1 MYAGDPV
8 SAAADG
14 RVIWPPA
21 PPLRQKNCCMS
32 VLVFGHKNP
41 DTDAI
46 CAALGYADYLRRTYR
61 PDAVAACCGPP
72 NQRTEFV
79 LKRCGLAPPRI
90 IMDVR
95 PEIGSVSR
103 RSTVSAYEDEVFFEV
118 FERMEK
124 HGLANLPVLSR
135 DGHFVGLLSL
145 LDLMKLVFMGD
156 YDPLRSRQVLSN
168 LSKIC
173 QVVGGAFQHAV
184 DPEKNCPLVVTVGA
198 MSAGGFTERLSK
210 FPPEQLIVV
219 SGDRP
224 TIQLPALEMGVRA
237 LVVSGGF
244 RLSSGLLQLA
254 RSNNV
259 TIINSPYDTATTTMR
274 IKSARLISDA
284 IDRDCITL
292 PYQSLIEDVRRQ
304 VDRYEQRLFPVVDEN
319 QQLTGVIS
327 KSDLVNP
334 PKPQIILVDHNELGQ
349 AVNGAEDADIV
360 EVLDHHRLGGSLK
373 STQPI
378 RFINEPVGSTCTL
391 VAKQYRA
398 AGLQPDSGIA
408 LCLAS
413 GIISDTLNLRS
424 PTATDVDREILAWLQ
439 TLTPVDLGEHAQEFF
454 AIGSALR
461 TRAAQDVVRE
471 DCKEFR
477 EQGQRFSISQIE
489 EIGFELF
496 WTRHEELSVAL
507 RDHCRDRG
515 LDFSALL
522 VTDIMSNGSLLL
534 LSTELDAW
542 QRINYPRLQKQ
553 LYQLDGVV
561 SRKKQL
567 LPLLARLLEPSN

>member
-1 MYAGDPV
+1 
-8 SAAADG
+8 
-14 RVIWPPA
+14 
-21 PPLRQKNCCMS
+21 MS

-46 CAALGYADYLRRTYR
+46 CAAIGYADYLQRTYR
-61 PDAVAACCGPP
+61 PDALAACCGPP
-72 NQRTEFV
+72 NLRTEFV
-79 LKRCGLAPPRI
+79 LKRCGLAAPKI

-95 PEIGSVSR
+95 PEISDVCR
-103 RSTVSAYEDEVFFEV
+103 RSTITAREDEVFFEV
-118 FERMEK
+118 FERMEQ
-124 HGLANLPVLSR
+124 HGLGTLPVLGK
-135 DGHFVGLLSL
+135 DGKFVGLLSL
-145 LDLMKLVFMGD
+145 LDLLKLIFMGD
-156 YDPLRSRQVLSN
+156 SDPVRSRQVISN
-168 LSKIC
+168 LGKVC
-173 QVVGGAFQHAV
+173 QMIGGTFQHAV
-184 DPEKNCPLVVTVGA
+184 DPEKNVPMIVTVGA
-198 MSAGGFTERLSK
+198 MSAGGFTSRLAK

-244 RLSSGLLQLA
+244 QLSSGLLQLA

-259 TIINSPYDTATTTMR
+259 TVINSPHDTATTTMR
-274 IKSARLISDA
+274 IKSSRLINDA
-284 IDRDCITL
+284 IERDCVTL
-292 PYQSLIEDVRRQ
+292 PAQSLIDDVRRL
-304 VDRYEQRLFPVVDEN
+304 VDRYEQRLFPVLDDDRELV
-319 QQLTGVIS
+319 GVIS

-334 PKPQIILVDHNELGQ
+334 PRPQIILVDHNELGQ

-378 RFINEPVGSTCTL
+378 RFVNEPVGSTCTL
-391 VAKQYRA
+391 VAKQFRG
-398 AGLQPDSGIA
+398 AGLEPTPAIA

-424 PTATDVDREILAWLQ
+424 PTATDVDREILGWLQ
-439 TLTPVDLGEHAQEFF
+439 KHTKFNLEDHAQEFF

-461 TRAAQDVVRE
+461 SRAAADVIRE

-477 EQGQRFSISQIE
+477 EHGRRFSISQIE

-496 WTRHEELSVAL
+496 WTRHEELTQAL
-507 RDHCRDRG
+507 SAHCQQRG

-534 LSTELDAW
+534 LSEELEAW
-542 QRINYPRLQKQ
+542 QKISYPRLEKQ
-553 LYQLDGVV
+553 MYQLDGVV

-567 LPLLARLLEPSN
+567 LPLIARLLEPPTSST

>member
-1 MYAGDPV
+1 
-8 SAAADG
+8 
-14 RVIWPPA
+14 
-21 PPLRQKNCCMS
+21 MS

-46 CAALGYADYLRRTYR
+46 CAAIGYADYLQKTYR
-61 PDAVAACCGPP
+61 PDAIAACCGPP
-72 NQRTEFV
+72 NLRTEFV
-79 LKRCGLAPPRI
+79 LKRCGLPAPKI

-95 PEIGSVSR
+95 PEISGVCR
-103 RSTVSAYEDEVFFEV
+103 RSTITAREDEVFFEV
-118 FERMEK
+118 FERMEQ
-124 HGLANLPVLSR
+124 HGLGTLPVL
-135 DGHFVGLLSL
+135 DKAGKFVGLLSL
-145 LDLMKLVFMGD
+145 LDLLKLVFMGD
-156 YDPLRSRQVLSN
+156 SDPVRSRQVISN
-168 LSKIC
+168 LGKVC
-173 QVVGGAFQHAV
+173 QMIGGTFQHAV
-184 DPEKNCPLVVTVGA
+184 DPEKNSPMIVTVGA
-198 MSAGGFTERLSK
+198 MSAGGFTTRLAK

-244 RLSSGLLQLA
+244 KLSSGLLQLA

-259 TIINSPYDTATTTMR
+259 TVINSPYDTATTTMR
-274 IKSARLISDA
+274 IKSSRLINDA
-284 IDRDCITL
+284 IDRNCVTL
-292 PYQSLIEDVRRQ
+292 PKQSLIDEVRRL
-304 VDRYEQRLFPVVDEN
+304 VDRYEQRLFPVLGDERE
-319 QQLTGVIS
+319 LVGVVS
-327 KSDLVNP
+327 KSDLINP
-334 PKPQIILVDHNELGQ
+334 PRPQIILVDHNELGQ
-349 AVNGAEDADIV
+349 AVNGAEEADIV

-391 VAKQYRA
+391 VAKQYRG
-398 AGLQPDSGIA
+398 AGLEPTAAIA

-424 PTATDVDREILAWLQ
+424 PTATDVDREILGWLQ
-439 TLTPVDLGEHAQEFF
+439 KFTAVKLDDHAQEFF

-461 TRAAQDVVRE
+461 SRAADDVIRE

-477 EQGQRFSISQIE
+477 EHGQRFSISQIE

-496 WTRHEELSVAL
+496 WTRHEELTQAL
-507 RDHCRDRG
+507 SAHCKQRG

-534 LSTELDAW
+534 LSEELEAW
-542 QRINYPRLQKQ
+542 QKINYPRLQKQ
-553 LYQLDGVV
+553 MYQLDGVV

-567 LPLLARLLEPSN
+567 LPLIARLLEPAPSV

>member
-1 MYAGDPV
+1 
-8 SAAADG
+8 
-14 RVIWPPA
+14 
-21 PPLRQKNCCMS
+21 MS

-46 CAALGYADYLRRTYR
+46 CAAIGYADYLQHTYR
-61 PDAVAACCGPP
+61 PDAIAACCGPP
-72 NQRTEFV
+72 NLRTEFV
-79 LKRCGLAPPRI
+79 LKRCGLSAPKI

-95 PEIGSVSR
+95 PEISNVCR
-103 RSTVSAYEDEVFFEV
+103 RTTITAREDEVFFEV
-118 FERMEK
+118 FERMEQ
-124 HGLANLPVLSR
+124 HGLGTLPVLGK
-135 DGHFVGLLSL
+135 DGKFVGLLSL
-145 LDLMKLVFMGD
+145 LDLLKLVFMGD
-156 YDPLRSRQVLSN
+156 SDPVRSRQVISN
-168 LSKIC
+168 LGKVC
-173 QVVGGAFQHAV
+173 QMIGGTFQHAV
-184 DPEKNCPLVVTVGA
+184 DPEQNSPMIVTVGA
-198 MSAGGFTERLSK
+198 MSAGGFTTRLAK
-210 FPPEQLIVV
+210 FPAEQLIVV

-244 RLSSGLLQLA
+244 KLSSGLLQLA

-259 TIINSPYDTATTTMR
+259 TVINSPYDTATTTMR
-274 IKSARLISDA
+274 IKSSRLINDA
-284 IDRDCITL
+284 IDRQCVTL
-292 PYQSLIEDVRRQ
+292 PPHALIDDVRRL
-304 VDRYEQRLFPVVDEN
+304 VDRYEQRLFPVLNDDRELV
-319 QQLTGVIS
+319 GVVS
-327 KSDLVNP
+327 KSDLINP
-334 PKPQIILVDHNELGQ
+334 PRPQIILVDHNELGQ
-349 AVNGAEDADIV
+349 AVNGADEADIV

-378 RFINEPVGSTCTL
+378 RFVNEPVGSTCTL
-391 VAKQYRA
+391 VAKQYRG
-398 AGLQPDSGIA
+398 AGLEPTSAIA

-424 PTATDVDREILAWLQ
+424 PTATDVDREILRWLQ
-439 TLTPVDLGEHAQEFF
+439 TFTPLDLDEHAQEFF

-461 TRAAQDVVRE
+461 SRAADDVIRE

-477 EQGQRFSISQIE
+477 EHGQKFSISQIE

-496 WTRHEELSVAL
+496 WTRHEELTQAL
-507 RDHCRDRG
+507 SAHCKQRG

-534 LSTELDAW
+534 LSEELEAW

-553 LYQLDGVV
+553 MYQLDGVV

-567 LPLLARLLEPSN
+567 LPLIARLLDSGPSV